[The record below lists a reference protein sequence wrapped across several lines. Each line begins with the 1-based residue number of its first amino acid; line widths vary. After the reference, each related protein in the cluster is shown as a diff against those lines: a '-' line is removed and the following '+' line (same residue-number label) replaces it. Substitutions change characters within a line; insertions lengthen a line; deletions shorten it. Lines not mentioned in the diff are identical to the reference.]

1 MSGNWAADLLNSRK
15 QGPDVFGKGRKEGW
29 TNCDKLESRRAGG
42 TRCLQLM
49 PCRLSE
55 IPERH
60 RFPPSTDV
68 GRWVRSCGLS
78 SRSSSESALCAGIWD
93 ILYPPVFICMLY
105 AVCCMLDTYESY
117 YMAMMT
123 SGRHISAQAAIL
135 PVVPLGITPP
145 GNNPSPMHFILY
157 VCHRR
162 PSQPATDVHPRRAI
176 NRLGRPSGLPS
187 FPRGVGLA
195 LTSTNSQ
202 ISTSLTIPII

>member
-1 MSGNWAADLLNSRK
+1 MSAINAVSIVRNTRETSVSTLHRRREMGS
-15 QGPDVFGKGRKEGW
+15 
-29 TNCDKLESRRAGG
+29 KLRVVVEVVKRVCSVCG
-42 TRCLQLM
+42 CLGY
-49 PCRLSE
+49 C
-55 IPERH
+55 
-60 RFPPSTDV
+60 
-68 GRWVRSCGLS
+68 
-78 SRSSSESALCAGIWD
+78 
-93 ILYPPVFICMLY
+93 ILYPPVFICILY

-145 GNNPSPMHFILY
+145 GNNPSPIHFILY

-162 PSQPATDVHPRRAI
+162 SSQPATHVHPRRAI

>member
-1 MSGNWAADLLNSRK
+1 MSGNWVADLLNSRK
-15 QGPDVFGKGRKEGW
+15 QGPDFFGKGRKEGW

-42 TRCLQLM
+42 TRCPQLM

-117 YMAMMT
+117 YNMAMMT
-123 SGRHISAQAAIL
+123 SGTTYLSAGGHIARGSVRNHTTREQ
-135 PVVPLGITPP
+135 PVADA
-145 GNNPSPMHFILY
+145 LY
-157 VCHRR
+157 TLCV
-162 PSQPATDVHPRRAI
+162 S
-176 NRLGRPSGLPS
+176 SSS
-187 FPRGVGLA
+187 FPA
-195 LTSTNSQ
+195 SD
-202 ISTSLTIPII
+202 